1 MCVLRSLLSDLKK
14 ACLDQRNRIGAATT
28 GQMNRLLVAQ
38 DWQQVEHNSR
48 PDLLFNYFPTDPG
61 LADYISRLSRQLV
74 HHLPDALIVI
84 KIIYLIAYAAGKK
97 PI

>member
-1 MCVLRSLLSDLKK
+1 
-14 ACLDQRNRIGAATT
+14 
-28 GQMNRLLVAQ
+28 MNRLLVAQ

-74 HHLPDALIVI
+74 HHLPDALILI

-97 PI
+97 PIYI